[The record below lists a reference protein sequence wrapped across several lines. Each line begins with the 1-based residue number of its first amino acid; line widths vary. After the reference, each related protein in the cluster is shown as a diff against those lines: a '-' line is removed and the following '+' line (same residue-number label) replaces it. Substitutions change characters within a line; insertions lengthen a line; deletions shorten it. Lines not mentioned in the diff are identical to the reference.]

1 MIKKILIFISIIII
15 PIIFSVLIFHQ
26 IILINKDKTEY
37 KLAKGKIENLG
48 FTDKIHLGSY
58 KSPTTR
64 TKVLFLKLKDNDT
77 LYSFFYRS
85 EFKYEKIINNL
96 KKNDFV
102 KIYNEGF
109 DKRQNTV
116 DIIQLENEKEILI
129 DKNVTDKRNYVLL
142 ALFSMFLFFYFFLP
156 YKFIFAKSK
165 NHKKHFR

>member
-1 MIKKILIFISIIII
+1 MCIR
-15 PIIFSVLIFHQ
+15 
-26 IILINKDKTEY
+26 D
-37 KLAKGKIENLG
+37 
-48 FTDKIHLGSY
+48 SY